1 MAKKRASKVA
11 IFVHGWDAT
20 SAVWN
25 QPKSNPNA
33 IKRLFED
40 KGYLVDQIDLPGK
53 FMAHNKDFYYY
64 AEFLAKK
71 IDAYALPNSLSP
83 QDEGWADEINLVC
96 HSMGGVVALLY
107 LRDDI
112 GNPEVKKKISRVI
125 ALATPFHG
133 TSVPIKQIA
142 HVFMPGIGDVA
153 FDTFMNRVV
162 ACYQQ
167 MQLAGPFMRMLH
179 SMPDRTP
186 HIKFHCIWTRGD
198 VVVAPNHT
206 AIMEGASNYYLDTTR
221 IGHADIMWNPETLR
235 IIKNILHEKI
245 SPVGLQ
251 TYPPADT
258 GSNHL
263 HQWFPASGTNEETP
277 VWSAGEK
284 RFFVWRCRNGGC
296 NAAVISINRPPLASC
311 RIGQMEEKH
320 RWHKWQRTGLKR
332 YRCNR
337 CELTVRE
344 TVKPSPTDSPECV
357 KNGRA
362 GKHAWVIQSQQWL
375 CNNESDGIKC
385 GKIAWSRLM
394 PGILGCRVGMTK
406 TRWHLWYKTEP
417 RFQYMFKCAAC
428 RKIVWHS
435 DKPLTVKGNPD
446 VDY

>member
-251 TYPPADT
+251 TYPPVDT

-263 HQWFPASGTNEETP
+263 HQWFPASGTNEHTP

-284 RFFVWRCRNGGC
+284 RSFVWRCHNGGC
-296 NAAVISINRPPLASC
+296 NAAVISINRPPLAGC

>member
-1 MAKKRASKVA
+1 M
-11 IFVHGWDAT
+11 HGWDAT

-251 TYPPADT
+251 TYPPVDT

-263 HQWFPASGTNEETP
+263 HQWFPASGTNEHTP

-284 RFFVWRCRNGGC
+284 RSFVWRCHNGGC
-296 NAAVISINRPPLASC
+296 NAAVISINRPPLAGC

>member
-1 MAKKRASKVA
+1 MAKKRASKLA

-251 TYPPADT
+251 TYPPVDT

-263 HQWFPASGTNEETP
+263 HQWFPASGTNEHTP

-284 RFFVWRCRNGGC
+284 RSFVWRCHNGGC
-296 NAAVISINRPPLASC
+296 NAAVISINRPPLAGC

>member
-1 MAKKRASKVA
+1 M
-11 IFVHGWDAT
+11 HGWDAT

-251 TYPPADT
+251 TYPPVDT

-263 HQWFPASGTNEETP
+263 HQWFPASGTNEHTP

-284 RFFVWRCRNGGC
+284 RSFVWRCHNGGC

-344 TVKPSPTDSPECV
+344 AVKPSPTDSPECV

>member
-1 MAKKRASKVA
+1 MAKKRAAKVA

-33 IKRLFED
+33 IKRLFEA
-40 KGYLVDQIDLPGK
+40 KGYLVDQIDLPGR

-64 AEFLAKK
+64 AEFLAKE

-107 LRDDI
+107 LREDI
-112 GNPEVKKKISRVI
+112 GDPEAKNKITRVI
-125 ALATPFHG
+125 ALASPFHG

-142 HVFMPGIGDVA
+142 HVVMPGIGDIT
-153 FDTFMNRVV
+153 FDAFMNRVV

-167 MQLAGPFMRMLH
+167 VQLDGPFMRRLH
-179 SMPDRTP
+179 SLPNRTP
-186 HIKFHCIWTRGD
+186 NVKFHCIWTRGD

-206 AIMEGASNYYLDTTR
+206 AILEGASNHYIDSAR
-221 IGHADIMWNPETLR
+221 VGHADIIWNPETLR
-235 IIKNILHEKI
+235 IIKNILNEKI

-258 GSNHL
+258 GTDHL
-263 HQWFPASGTNEETP
+263 HQWFPASGTNEHTP

-284 RFFVWRCRNGGC
+284 RYFLWRCRNGGC
-296 NAAVISINRPPLASC
+296 NAAEISINRPLLKGCSV
-311 RIGQMEEKH
+311 GQMDEKY

-337 CELTVRE
+337 CKLTLRE
-344 TVKPSPTDSPECV
+344 AVKPSPTDSPECV
-357 KNGRA
+357 KNGRT
-362 GKHAWVIQSQQWL
+362 GRHVWVVQSQQWL

-394 PGILGCRVGMTK
+394 PGIRGCRVGLTK
-406 TRWHLWYKTEP
+406 TKWHLWTKTEP
-417 RFQYMFKCAAC
+417 RFQYMFKCAVC
-428 RKIVWHS
+428 RKIIWYS
-435 DKPLTVKGNPD
+435 DKPLEKISKASNI
-446 VDY
+446 